1 MLLCYTVTI
10 GRPHGARQL
19 CNFIGRSMHLIS
31 SSLNHAL
38 RVPLAAEIHSRPF
51 LQLDAPELITH
62 LAVYSNDQPATGLSN
77 MQAQHATLAALCT
90 HFGVTGPS
98 SEAKYFYYDFGRFRL
113 KWECHTEFATFTFAE
128 HPEAPMPLAQAFESM
143 PLEQLPQQW
152 LAGLKG
158 KLMVAAHVVLERAVE
173 PADTYMQGLS
183 RVFEGNTLV
192 GSEVLQGGELWTD
205 FTIQSDGFSR
215 FIIRD
220 AGMRSQQSG
229 RLVQRVLE
237 IETYRMFALLGLPY
251 AMQAAPSLN
260 AIENELATLA
270 AAMVETDADKARGD
284 DGASEQALLD
294 RITRLAAR
302 IEKLSLDNSYR
313 FSASKAYMGL
323 VRARIEELREV
334 RIEGIPTVG
343 EFMDRRL
350 TPAMSTCEAMAS
362 RQEAMAQRIA
372 NTNDLLRTRVG
383 IVQEL
388 QNRQIL
394 QSMNERA
401 AQQLRLQ
408 QAVEGLSVAAISYY
422 VIGLFSYTGK
432 AAKVM
437 GLPVNPEI
445 LVGAL
450 VPFVAAGVW
459 LGLRRMHHK
468 LHAH

>member
-1 MLLCYTVTI
+1 
-10 GRPHGARQL
+10 
-19 CNFIGRSMHLIS
+19 MHLIN

-62 LAVYSNDQPATGLSN
+62 LAVYSNDAHDTGRSN

-98 SEAKYFYYDFGRFRL
+98 GEAKYFYYDFGRFRL

-128 HPEAPMPLAQAFESM
+128 HPDAPVPLEQAFERM

-251 AMQAAPSLN
+251 AMQAAPSLS

-270 AAMVETDADKARGD
+270 AAMVETDNARGD

-334 RIEGIPTVG
+334 RIEGIPTVE

-350 TPAMSTCEAMAS
+350 TPAMNTCAAMAS

-394 QSMNERA
+394 QSMNARA
-401 AQQLRLQ
+401 AQQLQLQ

-468 LHAH
+468 LHVD

>member
-10 GRPHGARQL
+10 GRLHGARQL
-19 CNFIGRSMHLIS
+19 RNFIGRSMHLINT
-31 SSLNHAL
+31 SLNHAL

-62 LAVYSNDQPATGLSN
+62 LAVYSKDQPDAGVSN
-77 MQAQHATLAALCT
+77 LQAQHATLAALCT
-90 HFGVTGPS
+90 HFAVTPPAA
-98 SEAKYFYYDFGRFRL
+98 EAKYFYYDFGRFRL

-128 HPEAPMPLAQAFESM
+128 HPGAPVPAGQAFGRM
-143 PLEQLPQQW
+143 PLEQLPQHW
-152 LAGLKG
+152 LASLKG
-158 KLMVAAHVVLERAVE
+158 KLMVAAHVVLERAIE

-183 RVFEGNTLV
+183 EVFEGNTLV

-270 AAMVETDADKARGD
+270 AAMVATDNARGE
-284 DGASEQALLD
+284 DGTSEQTLLD

-313 FSASKAYMGL
+313 FSASKAYFGL
-323 VRARIEELREV
+323 VNARIEELREV
-334 RIEGIPTVG
+334 RIEGIPTVE

-350 TPAMSTCEAMAS
+350 TPAMHTCEAMAS

-394 QSMNERA
+394 QSMNARA
-401 AQQLRLQ
+401 AQQLQLQ

-459 LGLRRMHHK
+459 LGLRRMHRK

>member
-1 MLLCYTVTI
+1 
-10 GRPHGARQL
+10 
-19 CNFIGRSMHLIS
+19 MHLINT
-31 SSLNHAL
+31 SLNHAL

-62 LAVYSNDQPATGLSN
+62 LAVYSSDQQDAGVSN
-77 MQAQHATLAALCT
+77 LQAQHATLAALCM
-90 HFGVTGPS
+90 HFGVTPPAA
-98 SEAKYFYYDFGRFRL
+98 EAKYFYYDFGRFRL

-128 HPEAPMPLAQAFESM
+128 HPGAPVPAGQAYTRM
-143 PLEQLPQQW
+143 PLEQLPQHW
-152 LAGLKG
+152 LASLKG
-158 KLMVAAHVVLERAVE
+158 KLMVAAHVVLERAIE
-173 PADTYMQGLS
+173 PADAYMQGLS
-183 RVFEGNTLV
+183 DVFEGNTLV

-205 FTIQSDGFSR
+205 FTIQADGFSR

-270 AAMVETDADKARGD
+270 AAMVATDNARGE
-284 DGASEQALLD
+284 DGTSEQTLLD

-313 FSASKAYMGL
+313 FSASKAYFGL
-323 VRARIEELREV
+323 VNARIEELREV
-334 RIEGIPTVG
+334 RIEGIPTVE

-350 TPAMSTCEAMAS
+350 TPAMHTCVAMAG

-394 QSMNERA
+394 QSMNARA
-401 AQQLRLQ
+401 AQQLQLQ

-459 LGLRRMHHK
+459 LGLRRMHRK

>member
-1 MLLCYTVTI
+1 
-10 GRPHGARQL
+10 
-19 CNFIGRSMHLIS
+19 MHLIS

-62 LAVYSNDQPATGLSN
+62 LAVYSNDQPGKDVSN

-128 HPEAPMPLAQAFESM
+128 HPGAPLPLAQAFESM

-192 GSEVLQGGELWTD
+192 GSGVLQGGELWTD

-270 AAMVETDADKARGD
+270 AAMVETDNARGD

-323 VRARIEELREV
+323 VRARIDELREV

-459 LGLRRMHHK
+459 LGLRRMHRK
-468 LHAH
+468 LHVH